1 MVVLL
6 LKYIKPIEEV
16 ERLTPAHREFLQK
29 YYRQGKFIVSGP
41 REPRTG
47 GVIIANLASEVEAM
61 KIIVEDPFF
70 IEKVAEY
77 EVIRFNPTWHDP
89 RFAPFIEGA
98 AQGS

>member
-16 ERLTPAHREFLQK
+16 ERLTPAHREFLQRYFK
-29 YYRQGKFIVSGP
+29 AGKLIVSGP

-47 GVIIANLASEVEAM
+47 GVILANVANEVEAM

-70 IEKVAEY
+70 TEKVAEY
-77 EVIRFNPTWHDP
+77 EVIRFNPTHHDP
-89 RFAPFIEGA
+89 RFAPFVDGA
-98 AQGS
+98 AG

>member
-16 ERLTPAHREFLQK
+16 ERLTPAHREFLQR
-29 YYRQGKFIVSGP
+29 YYREGKLIVSGP

-47 GVIIANLASEVEAM
+47 GVILANVANEVEAM

-70 IEKVAEY
+70 TEKVAEY
-77 EVIRFNPTWHDP
+77 EVIRFSPSHHDP
-89 RFAPFIEGA
+89 RFAPFVGGA
-98 AQGS
+98 AG